1 MCTPSFFIVA
11 YYHVLTT
18 VPVLRQVVTS
28 FQAAQVLF
36 KSTPTTKKKL
46 AIPDAPESIAL
57 NILKE
62 SFFMSHIF
70 EATDHDL
77 FYLTI
82 FTTAVIL
89 FEILI
94 PNDSNISSSCYC

>member
-1 MCTPSFFIVA
+1 
-11 YYHVLTT
+11 
-18 VPVLRQVVTS
+18 
-28 FQAAQVLF
+28 
-36 KSTPTTKKKL
+36 
-46 AIPDAPESIAL
+46 
-57 NILKE
+57 
-62 SFFMSHIF
+62 MSHIF